1 MEFDFRAIIA
11 GLIFFKGIDSIVSAT
26 EWVKRFFELG
36 VHPRWLLAVTPV
48 AIGLIINIA
57 GVAALGYYHSHGAL
71 AVVASIVMGFTAGFA
86 AMNKYDDRTA

>member
-1 MEFDFRAIIA
+1 MMEFDFRAIIA

-26 EWVKRFFELG
+26 EWVKRLFEEP
-36 VHPRWLLAVTPV
+36 HQRWLLAVTPV
-48 AIGLIINIA
+48 AIGLIINIG

-86 AMNKYDDRTA
+86 AMNKFDERP